1 MDRRQRKTR
10 NAIFQAFSAL
20 LETKRYSAI
29 TVQAIIDAADVGRST
44 FYAHFDTKEE
54 LLRAMCDDIFEH
66 VFSDEGMREPEHD
79 FSSAD
84 SFRDRITHILCHLQE
99 KQHHIKGIFAVE
111 AADAV
116 LVSDDIKRL
125 PYLFRLMKK
134 VMQKVHVNILAS
146 FVINLTAVVLSALG
160 VLSPVTGALWHNC
173 GSVFVVVNAALLLRM
188 KDE

>member
-10 NAIFQAFSAL
+10 SAIFQAFSSL

-29 TVQAIIDAADVGRST
+29 TVQDIIDAADVGRST

-66 VFSDEGMREPEHD
+66 VFSAEVMREPEHD

-99 KQHHIKGIFAVE
+99 KQHHIKGIFAGECGEIFMKYLREYLWEVF
-111 AADAV
+111 DR
-116 LVSDDIKRL
+116 RL
-125 PYLFRLMKK
+125 PEDRPGDGAIPRDYRLN
-134 VMQKVHVNILAS
+134 H
-146 FVINLTAVVLSALG
+146 AVSAFAEG
-160 VLSPVTGALWHNC
+160 IRWWFGGHGEYTPEQISAFFFGTVDC
-173 GSVFVVVNAALLLRM
+173 
-188 KDE
+188 

>member
-29 TVQAIIDAADVGRST
+29 TVQDIIDAADVGRST

-66 VFSDEGMREPEHD
+66 VFSAEVMREPEHD

-99 KQHHIKGIFAVE
+99 KQHHIKGIFAGECGEIFMKYLREYLRKVF
-111 AADAV
+111 DR
-116 LVSDDIKRL
+116 RL
-125 PYLFRLMKK
+125 PEDRPGDGAIPRDYRLN
-134 VMQKVHVNILAS
+134 H
-146 FVINLTAVVLSALG
+146 AVSAFAEG
-160 VLSPVTGALWHNC
+160 VRWWFGGHSGYTPEQISAFFFGTVDC
-173 GSVFVVVNAALLLRM
+173 
-188 KDE
+188 